1 MHNTRVLLVEDEF
14 LIRLTLGEALADDG
28 FDVTE
33 AADGIEA
40 MRLLHGPDLFSLL
53 LTDVQLPGGFGG
65 PDIARCFRERRG
77 DLPVIFMTGRPDALG
92 GRTANPRDLLVMK
105 PYTPSAICAAARR
118 LTGLDGLPK

>member
-1 MHNTRVLLVEDEF
+1 MHKTRVLLVEDEF
-14 LIRLTLGEALADDG
+14 LIRLTLSEALADDG

-40 MRLLHGPDLFSLL
+40 MRLIDGPDQFALL

-65 PDIARCFRERRG
+65 QDIARCFRARRG
-77 DLPVIFMTGRPDALG
+77 DLPVIFMTGRPDTLSG
-92 GRTANPRDLLVMK
+92 SVANPRDLLIMK

-118 LTGLDGLPK
+118 LTGL